1 MTCEDDDEAAAA
13 DAEALRIFD
22 RHVSAA
28 AERGLFRGAELD
40 EARWAAA
47 RLRSLAEDWH
57 GTARLL
63 LGDAPAG
70 PAR

>member
-1 MTCEDDDEAAAA
+1 MTYEDDGEAAAD
-13 DAEALRIFD
+13 DAEALRVVD
-22 RHVSAA
+22 RLVSAA
-28 AERGLFRGAELD
+28 AERGLFRSAKLD

-63 LGDAPAG
+63 LGGAPAG
-70 PAR
+70 SA